1 MLLICLSCQSF
12 IIQYNPALIQVTV
25 CPVIEITALETWWT
39 ICSSDLMLMWVWR
52 AGITP
57 PAQHHTIRSGPHCST
72 YQRKPHLSLTQ
83 RASPAPAPPRPRPDG
98 TMESPSPVW
107 AKPASWVSTQWGF
120 WLHRWHIQQNTSSV
134 FDHLHLFHLSG
145 NHCMTGMHDYESC
158 YGEGNPQTSHR
169 PASSMNKS

>member
-1 MLLICLSCQSF
+1 MRNKYDVINMSVMSVFLLYSRTQLWLKL
-12 IIQYNPALIQVTV
+12 QYAQLLWLQLETGWTV
-25 CPVIEITALETWWT
+25 CF
-39 ICSSDLMLMWVWR
+39 SGLMLMWMWC

-72 YQRKPHLSLTQ
+72 YQRKPHPSLTQ

-120 WLHRWHIQQNTSSV
+120 WLHRWHIQQNTDSHCV
-134 FDHLHLFHLSG
+134 TCVLH
-145 NHCMTGMHDYESC
+145 YESC
-158 YGEGNPQTSHR
+158 YDEGNLQTSTDQ
-169 PASSMNKS
+169 SQNC